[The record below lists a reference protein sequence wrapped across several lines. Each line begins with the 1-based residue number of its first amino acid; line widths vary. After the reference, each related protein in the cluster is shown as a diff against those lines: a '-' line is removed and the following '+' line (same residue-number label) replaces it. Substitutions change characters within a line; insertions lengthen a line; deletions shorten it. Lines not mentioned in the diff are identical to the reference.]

1 MQTPSI
7 RKYLTFIFLTL
18 LLDIIGMAVIIPVL
32 PQLIKDLIG
41 SDISEASKYGAWLLF
56 TYAFLQFLFSPILG
70 GLSDRYGRRPVL
82 LISLLGMGI
91 NYLFLVYAPSL
102 AWLFVGRAL
111 SGIAGAS
118 ITTASAFIADIST
131 PDKRSQNF
139 GLIGVAFGLGFI
151 IGPMIGGMV
160 ADISPRAPF
169 MLSAI
174 LAFANFIYGWFAL
187 PESLDASLRRP
198 FSWKRA
204 NPVGSFIALK
214 NNPAVSSLAIS
225 LTCIYLGVHAVQSTW
240 SYYTMYKFDW
250 DERHVGI
257 SLGIVGGLIML
268 VQGLIIRWTIKN
280 WGPAQSVIVGLV
292 LYVIGLFLFG
302 LANAG
307 WMMYVFSIVYC
318 LGGIAGP
325 NLQGMMSNSTPANK
339 QGELQGALTGLM
351 SITNIF
357 GPLLML
363 YLFNQFS
370 GKHAIIELPGLPF
383 FVGAVLM
390 ALALIFALPFL
401 KASKKH

>member
-1 MQTPSI
+1 MQAPNI
-7 RKYLTFIFLTL
+7 RKYLAFIFFTL
-18 LLDIIGMAVIIPVL
+18 LLDVVGMAVIIPVI
-32 PQLIKDLIG
+32 PQLIKDMLG
-41 SDISEASKYGAWLLF
+41 SDISEASKY
-56 TYAFLQFLFSPILG
+56 YAFLQFLFSPIRG

-91 NYLFLVYAPSL
+91 NYLFLVFAPTL
-102 AWLFVGRAL
+102 GWLFLGRAF

-151 IGPMIGGMV
+151 VGPLIGGLV
-160 ADISPRAPF
+160 ADFSPRAPF
-169 MLSAI
+169 MVSAI
-174 LAFANFIYGWFAL
+174 LAFANFAYGWFAL

-214 NNPAVSSLAIS
+214 NNPVVSSLAIS
-225 LTCIYLGVHAVQSTW
+225 LTLIYLGAHAVQSTW

-250 DERHVGI
+250 DEQHVGI
-257 SLGIVGGLIML
+257 SLGVVGGLIML
-268 VQGLIIRWTIKN
+268 VQGVIIRWTIKK
-280 WGPAQSVIVGLV
+280 WGPANSVIVGLI
-292 LYVIGLFLFG
+292 LYVIGLVLFG
-302 LANAG
+302 LANEG

-325 NLQGMMSNSTPANK
+325 NLQGMMSNSTAPNK
-339 QGELQGALTGLM
+339 QGELQGALSGLM
-351 SITNIF
+351 SITAIF

-363 YLFNQFS
+363 NLFNQFS
-370 GKHAIIELPGLPF
+370 GKKAIMDLPGLPF
-383 FVGAVLM
+383 FVGALLM
-390 ALALIFALPFL
+390 AFALIFAIPFL
-401 KASKKH
+401 KANKKPKKDV